1 MRDDSCDFLIVGT
14 GIVGLTVAWE
24 LKKRHP
30 LSKIIILEKESK
42 VGLHASGRN
51 SGVLHSGIYYG
62 SDTLKAK
69 VCSSG
74 AKKMQE
80 FADEYNI
87 SYNKS
92 GKVIIAT
99 SEDDLATIDKLI
111 KNASENGIIAKK
123 LNEHEVK
130 EIEPYANPYQSGIH
144 VPETAVIDSKTVVKK
159 LYDLLKGKGVI
170 FKFNSPLLAQDKE
183 DRAILTP
190 REKFFY
196 GYLYNCAGA
205 NADRIAKIFG
215 KGLDYT
221 MIPFKG
227 IYYKLDP
234 ERNYLLNSSI
244 YPVPDISLPFLG
256 THLTR
261 VISGDVYIGP
271 TAIPAFGRE
280 NYGILKGVK
289 FNEGIKISSELLSM
303 YIKNKSNFRLL
314 AHTEIRKYLKPWFL
328 KSAQELVPELNSSDL
343 LPSNKVGIRPQLVNI
358 NTKEIEMDYIIEKT
372 ENSIHILNSISPAFT
387 SAFSFAKLIVDES
400 NYNNST
406 I

>member
-144 VPETAVIDSKTVVKK
+144 VPETAVIDSKTAVKK

-190 REKFFY
+190 RENFFY

-244 YPVPDISLPFLG
+244 
-256 THLTR
+256 
-261 VISGDVYIGP
+261 
-271 TAIPAFGRE
+271 
-280 NYGILKGVK
+280 
-289 FNEGIKISSELLSM
+289 
-303 YIKNKSNFRLL
+303 
-314 AHTEIRKYLKPWFL
+314 
-328 KSAQELVPELNSSDL
+328 
-343 LPSNKVGIRPQLVNI
+343 
-358 NTKEIEMDYIIEKT
+358 
-372 ENSIHILNSISPAFT
+372 
-387 SAFSFAKLIVDES
+387 
-400 NYNNST
+400 
-406 I
+406 

>member
-1 MRDDSCDFLIVGT
+1 VRDDSCDFLIVGT

-190 REKFFY
+190 RENFFY